1 MEKVTGTQVG
11 GRWVQ
16 GLGKKN
22 LGTRVRE
29 RERERETYEREGE
42 WGGRGGEGGS
52 HIRALLSIST
62 TF

>member
-29 RERERETYEREGE
+29 REREVAMGFICYLVPLAGAKC
-42 WGGRGGEGGS
+42 
-52 HIRALLSIST
+52 IYL
-62 TF
+62 

>member
-42 WGGRGGEGGS
+42 WVEIELRY
-52 HIRALLSIST
+52 H
-62 TF
+62 